1 MKIGHPRVSICLPV
15 YNGEEYIR
23 EAIRSVLDQTF
34 EDFELIIS
42 DNASED
48 RTAEICNEFS
58 TKDPRVFYSRSD
70 INRGLAWNHNRTFAQ
85 AKGQFLMWIG
95 HDDLLGR
102 AYISRCIEAMDE
114 DPGVVLSY
122 SNANHIDD
130 NGNSISQVDMNT
142 PATSNKPSQ
151 RFQSILYTYID
162 VMIYG
167 LMKREILSQTA
178 LHGGFAESDRV
189 LLAEMGLRGRF
200 HLVPEYLYSRRF
212 HHMKTSLT
220 DSRERTL
227 VFDPSR
233 AGKVFFPELDKSVA
247 LFSAVNRAEL
257 PLSERLSCYKHL
269 LGWFQLRRN
278 TFWKDLQIGLKIKAT
293 ELENQHRKVTSIAK
307 RFQKNSGA

>member
-58 TKDPRVFYSRSD
+58 TTDPRVFYSRSD

-95 HDDLLGR
+95 HDDLLER
-102 AYISRCIEAMDE
+102 KYISRCIEAMDE

-151 RFQSILYTYID
+151 RFQSILY
-162 VMIYG
+162 
-167 LMKREILSQTA
+167 
-178 LHGGFAESDRV
+178 
-189 LLAEMGLRGRF
+189 
-200 HLVPEYLYSRRF
+200 
-212 HHMKTSLT
+212 
-220 DSRERTL
+220 
-227 VFDPSR
+227 
-233 AGKVFFPELDKSVA
+233 
-247 LFSAVNRAEL
+247 
-257 PLSERLSCYKHL
+257 
-269 LGWFQLRRN
+269 
-278 TFWKDLQIGLKIKAT
+278 
-293 ELENQHRKVTSIAK
+293 
-307 RFQKNSGA
+307 